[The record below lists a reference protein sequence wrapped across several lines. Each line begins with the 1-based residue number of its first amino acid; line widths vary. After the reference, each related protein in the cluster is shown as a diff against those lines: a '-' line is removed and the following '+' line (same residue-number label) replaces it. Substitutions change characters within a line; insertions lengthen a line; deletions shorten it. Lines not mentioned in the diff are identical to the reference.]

1 MLIFFEGKDL
11 PPECD
16 SIAGGSGFCVAKDE
30 RGLAGE
36 ASIESRDY
44 RREINGMY
52 RTQTCEK
59 LQWFVCLQ
67 SKQSSLSLLSHLF
80 SLISYLSAKLGFVF

>member
-1 MLIFFEGKDL
+1 MLIVFEGKDL

-36 ASIESRDY
+36 ASIETSRKPLCLAYAQLLPLKRGVKKDPLY
-44 RREINGMY
+44 QRGMS
-52 RTQTCEK
+52 
-59 LQWFVCLQ
+59 FVE
-67 SKQSSLSLLSHLF
+67 
-80 SLISYLSAKLGFVF
+80 

>member
-1 MLIFFEGKDL
+1 MLIVFEGKDL

-36 ASIESRDY
+36 ACIESREQRLE
-44 RREINGMY
+44 RRDEGIVF
-52 RTQTCEK
+52 K
-59 LQWFVCLQ
+59 L
-67 SKQSSLSLLSHLF
+67 
-80 SLISYLSAKLGFVF
+80 YP